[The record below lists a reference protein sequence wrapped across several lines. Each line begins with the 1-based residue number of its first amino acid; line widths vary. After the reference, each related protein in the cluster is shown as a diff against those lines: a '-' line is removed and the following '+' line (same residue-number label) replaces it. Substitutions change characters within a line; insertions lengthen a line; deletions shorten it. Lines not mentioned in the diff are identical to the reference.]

1 MKKFENDETEKNFN
15 TIFVY
20 KIVNYA
26 KHRIEYKDAKPY
38 VELLARLGYMDEADD
53 IEDYYFRKTVMP
65 IQNYGTF
72 VSELNGNLYC
82 GRSTPQQAFGNREEN
97 VDKGFRSIIQYS
109 KPERLMERL
118 HQLIDGNQGAT
129 VGSILLK
136 CKLDGYFII
145 NPTKSQFTSEFEL
158 IGSWS
163 AIHNYMDENNLNALD
178 RANKIV
184 IFD

>member
-1 MKKFENDETEKNFN
+1 M
-15 TIFVY
+15 
-20 KIVNYA
+20 
-26 KHRIEYKDAKPY
+26 
-38 VELLARLGYMDEADD
+38 
-53 IEDYYFRKTVMP
+53 
-65 IQNYGTF
+65 
-72 VSELNGNLYC
+72 
-82 GRSTPQQAFGNREEN
+82 
-97 VDKGFRSIIQYS
+97 
-109 KPERLMERL
+109 
-118 HQLIDGNQGAT
+118 
-129 VGSILLK
+129 GSILLK